1 MAEMTR
7 QLTQA
12 EINRILFNQSMGL
25 DPRGQVPMPS
35 IQNLQQRTSGNIAP
49 VSPNIAQLAAGGAN
63 RVGQFLNQILPNAQ
77 QVVELNPLNLE
88 RLFPTVNAQPQ
99 VTIPTGFNFAPKQA
113 PTGEVIPGGLQS
125 QQVNLNQL
133 LSAIKPADVL
143 GVSGAER
150 AYTDVGMGKAPNTMD
165 VIDTLAL
172 GAGGMAAGK
181 NILGAVNKIPK
192 ISGMEFNIK
201 DSIPSLLGK
210 EAKNESNWKITEDGG
225 FYTVSPKKFGESGTV
240 NGEAQGFGLY
250 PGTASETRGFGQSVY
265 GVTEQEANGQVL
277 NRLKNVD
284 QNPLFNVANKYTNTN
299 LSKAYDFNFQLPES
313 SLAKQSGIGRS
324 YEIMTGASKPQKDA
338 VFAAYV
344 NDPEFAPIIQQYNIK
359 DYDDLVQKSYQ
370 QLEKE
375 TMQQFNNLPLKLQFH
390 TGQGNYL
397 DSSEAV
403 RDMILH
409 GNLTV
414 YKGGDRHDFLNN
426 IDKNTGLNSN
436 EMFRAVH
443 DAFGHGIRGNGFGP
457 VGEEVAWGSHAQMYS
472 PLARIAMTS
481 ETRGQNS
488 FVNYTPINAEL
499 VSKMESLRAIQYE
512 AKRKGDVALVNE
524 ISSALREL
532 GNDWQYAKQ
541 ASVALPPEF
550 TRMDF
555 VGGMPDYLRTTQNV
569 PLPTDPQ
576 ALTHFG
582 KVGGLLEL
590 SPKQYGSGIVGQEA
604 ERLKYSKNPVRDR
617 TYFYRGEPGQV
628 TPEVGLGPNVYTA
641 QLPNMYD
648 ITADPLGFNK
658 LANIRNTT
666 SYLAKY
672 GQGRVNRE
680 QSLTD
685 LERLVKEYG
694 YKGLLDPTKGIVF
707 DPVPVRQ
714 VR

>member
-1 MAEMTR
+1 MAEAPR

-12 EINRILFNQSMGL
+12 EIDRILFNQRMSMQPQSIENLNRNVSGSVTPIPQNLFQRMGL
-25 DPRGQVPMPS
+25 G
-35 IQNLQQRTSGNIAP
+35 AK
-49 VSPNIAQLAAGGAN
+49 AAGDYVN
-63 RVGQFLNQILPNAQ
+63 RAGTAADVAK
-77 QVVELNPLNLE
+77 
-88 RLFPTVNAQPQ
+88 LFPGYTGQSQVN
-99 VTIPTGFNFAPKQA
+99 IPTGFNFAPKQD
-113 PTGEVIPGGLQS
+113 PMGGVIPGGLQT
-125 QQVNLNQL
+125 QQVNVNQL

-143 GVSGAER
+143 GLTGAQQ
-150 AYTDVGMGKAPNTMD
+150 AYTDVGMGRAPNVMD
-165 VIDTLAL
+165 VLDVAAL
-172 GAGGMAAGK
+172 GYLPAKAAVSGARVGKGLLNAGK
-181 NILGAVNKIPK
+181 GLPV
-192 ISGMEFNIK
+192 GM
-201 DSIPSLLGK
+201 SIDDIGGFAKNDNFSLLGK
-210 EAKNESNWKITEDGG
+210 EAKDETNWKVSEDGG
-225 FYTVSPKKFGESGTV
+225 FYTVTPRKFGESAAV
-240 NGEAQGFGLY
+240 NAEAQGFGVY
-250 PGTASETRGFGQSVY
+250 PGTASQARGFGQFVY
-265 GVTEQEANGQVL
+265 GITEQEANGQVL
-277 NRLKNVD
+277 ARLKNVD
-284 QNPLFNVANKYTNTN
+284 QNPLFKVANSYTNTN
-299 LSKAYDFNFQLPES
+299 LSRPYDFNFQLPES

-324 YEIMTGASKPQKDA
+324 YEIMTNASKPQKDA

-344 NDPEFAPIIQQYNIK
+344 NDPEFASIIQQNNIK

-488 FVNYTPINAEL
+488 FVNYTPINAQLATE
-499 VSKMESLRAIQYE
+499 MEGLRAIQYQ
-512 AKRKGDVALVNE
+512 AKREGNTALVNE
-524 ISSALREL
+524 ISTALRDL
-532 GNDWQYAKQ
+532 GGNWQYAKQ

-555 VGGMPDYLRTTQNV
+555 TGGMPDYLRTTQNV

-590 SPKQYGSGIVGQEA
+590 DPKKYGSGISGQEA

-617 TYFYRGEPGQV
+617 AYFYRGEPGQV
-628 TPEVGLGPNVYTA
+628 TPEVGLGPNVYTT

-666 SYLAKY
+666 SYLSKY
-672 GQGRVNRE
+672 GQGQINKD

-707 DPVPVRQ
+707 DPVKVRQ